1 MDVGRRAG
9 VSGTGINLQTL
20 STRLALATMLSGLS
34 AALLVVLSGH
44 DPIAALRA
52 LATGAFGSRA
62 SIGAA
67 LDRST
72 PYLLAGVGVALC
84 FRAGII
90 NIGAEGQ
97 IAVGGLGATAAA
109 LASPAAG
116 PIVTVILAL
125 LAGALCGAAWSGL
138 AALLHLA
145 RGVHEVL
152 ATLLLNFVAL
162 LLVQLLLAGPLGQA
176 GAGFL
181 QSPPIPPAARLPRLP
196 LLGMHPGFPL
206 AVMAAAGGTAL
217 LWRTRFG
224 FGLRVLGASRSAAA
238 YAGFRLPV
246 LTILV
251 MLLAGALAGVAGA
264 VEVLGLHRR
273 LVEGYSNG
281 FGFRA
286 VTVALLG
293 LLEPVL
299 VVPAALFVGF
309 MEAGAQS
316 MQREVGVPSSMIT
329 VLEGLT
335 VLYVLAATSR
345 RS

>member
-1 MDVGRRAG
+1 MSGAG
-9 VSGTGINLQTL
+9 SVLQTL
-20 STRLALATMLSGLS
+20 GARLGLAALLSGLT
-34 AALLVVLSGH
+34 AVLLVVLSGH
-44 DPIAALRA
+44 DPVAAVQA
-52 LATGAFGSRA
+52 LAAGAFGTRSL
-62 SIGAA
+62 IGAG

-109 LASPAAG
+109 LGAPVGSPVAA
-116 PIVTVILAL
+116 ITLAL
-125 LAGALCGAAWSGL
+125 IAGALAGAAWSGL
-138 AALLHLA
+138 AALLHLV

-181 QSPPIPPAARLPRLP
+181 QSPRFPPSARLPRLP
-196 LLGMHPGFPL
+196 LLDVHLGFPL
-206 AVMAAAGGTAL
+206 AVLAAAGGTVL
-217 LWRTRFG
+217 LWRTRLG
-224 FGLRVLGASRSAAA
+224 FGLRVLGASRSAAR
-238 YAGFRLPV
+238 YAGFRPPV
-246 LTILV
+246 LTMLV
-251 MLLAGALAGVAGA
+251 MLLAGALAGLAGA
-264 VEVLGLHRR
+264 IEILGLHRR
-273 LVEGYSNG
+273 LVEGFSNG

-309 MEAGAQS
+309 MEAGALS
-316 MQREVGVPSSMIT
+316 MQREVGVPTAMVT

-345 RS
+345 RGLR

>member
-1 MDVGRRAG
+1 M
-9 VSGTGINLQTL
+9 SGIGAALQTL
-20 STRLALATMLSGLS
+20 GGRLGLAALLSGLS
-34 AALLVVLSGH
+34 AVLLVVLSGH
-44 DPIAALRA
+44 DPVAALRA
-52 LATGAFGSRA
+52 LAEGAFGSGER
-62 SIGAA
+62 IGAG
-67 LDRST
+67 LDRGT

-109 LASPAAG
+109 LAAPADG
-116 PIVTVILAL
+116 PVVAISLAL
-125 LAGALCGAAWSGL
+125 LAGAVAGAAWSGL
-138 AALLHLA
+138 AALLHLV

-181 QSPPIPPAARLPRLP
+181 QSAPLPLSTRLPRLP
-196 LLGMHPGFPL
+196 LMGVHVGFPL
-206 AVMAAAGGTAL
+206 ALVAAAGGSGL
-217 LWRTRFG
+217 LWCTRLG
-224 FGLRVLGASRSAAA
+224 FGLRVLGASRDAAR
-238 YAGFRLPV
+238 YAGFRLPM
-246 LTILV
+246 LTLVV
-251 MLLAGALAGVAGA
+251 MLLAGAMAGLAGG
-264 VEVLGLHRR
+264 VEILGLHRR

-309 MEAGAQS
+309 METGAQA
-316 MQREVGVPSSMIT
+316 MQREVGVPTAMVT

-345 RS
+345 AR

>member
-1 MDVGRRAG
+1 MSAPGSA
-9 VSGTGINLQTL
+9 LQTL
-20 STRLALATMLSGLS
+20 GARLGLAALLTGLS

-44 DPIAALRA
+44 DPVAALQA
-52 LATGAFGSRA
+52 LASGAFGSR
-62 SIGAA
+62 SRIGAG

-97 IAVGGLGATAAA
+97 IAAGGLGATAAA
-109 LASPAAG
+109 LGAPASG
-116 PIVTVILAL
+116 PIAAITLAL
-125 LAGALCGAAWSGL
+125 LAGALAGALWSGL
-138 AALLHLA
+138 AALLHLV

-162 LLVQLLLAGPLGQA
+162 LLVQFLLAGPLGQA

-181 QSPPIPPAARLPRLP
+181 QSPPIPLTARLPRLP
-196 LLGMHPGFPL
+196 LLGVHLGFPL
-206 AVMAAAGGTAL
+206 ALLAAAGGTAL

-224 FGLRVLGASRSAAA
+224 FGLRVLGASRSAAR

-246 LTILV
+246 LTMLA
-251 MLLAGALAGVAGA
+251 MLLAGALAGLAGA
-264 VEVLGLHRR
+264 TEILGLHRR
-273 LVEGYSNG
+273 LVEGFSNG

-316 MQREVGVPSSMIT
+316 MQREVGVPTSMVT

-335 VLYVLAATSR
+335 VLYVLAATAHRAR
-345 RS
+345 R